1 MAASDQASVS
11 ARTASPYTH
20 RNVRALAAPMILSN
34 ITVPLLGLVDTA
46 VMGHLPDPR
55 YLAAVAVGGTI
66 FSFLFLGLNFLRMGT
81 TGLAAQ
87 ARGAGDGDQAR
98 AVLAQALVIALLMA
112 ALLLVLQRPIG
123 RLAIWLIAPEEHV
136 VAPTW
141 TYFTVRI
148 WAAPAALANFALFG
162 WFIGMQNTRAPLYL
176 MLMINIIN
184 ILLSLMLVLGFGYR
198 TGGVAAASVLA
209 EFAGLGF
216 GAWLVRRELSTFAGR
231 LNVERVFDPAG
242 LRRILSVNA
251 NLLVRTLSLMFVF
264 GFITAQG
271 ARQGTAI
278 LAANAV
284 LIQFQYFMAYALD
297 GFAHAAEALVGRA
310 LGERNPV
317 GLQRAVHLSL
327 IWSGTVAAG
336 FALAYAIAGDSIIG
350 LLTGQPAL
358 RALTAEFLPWM
369 ILSPLVSFW
378 SFLLDGVFVGATWAR
393 EMRNTMI
400 FSAVAIFLPAFYL
413 GQFFGLGNH
422 GLWLAFVVFMAARAI
437 TMGYAYRRLQTRHG

>member
-1 MAASDQASVS
+1 MSQP
-11 ARTASPYTH
+11 TPSPYTH

-98 AVLAQALVIALLMA
+98 AVLAQALIIALLMA
-112 ALLLVLQRPIG
+112 VVLLVLQRPTG
-123 RLAIWLIAPEEHV
+123 RLALWLIAPEEQV
-136 VAPTW
+136 LAPTW

-148 WAAPAALANFALFG
+148 WAAPAALANFALLG

-176 MLMINIIN
+176 MLLINLSN
-184 ILLSLMLVLGFGYR
+184 IGLSLLFVMGLGYR

-216 GAWLVRRELSTFAGR
+216 GAWLVRRELSAFEGR
-231 LNVERVFDPAG
+231 LNRARVLDRDG

-278 LAANAV
+278 LAANAI
-284 LIQFQYFMAYALD
+284 LMQFQYFMAYALD

-310 LGERNPV
+310 LGERNPA
-317 GLQRAVHLSL
+317 GFQRAVRLSM
-327 IWSGTVAAG
+327 IWCGAVAIG
-336 FALAYAIAGDSIIG
+336 FALAYAIAGDSIIA
-350 LLTGQPAL
+350 LLTGQAAL

-400 FSAVAIFLPAFYL
+400 FSTVAIFLPVFYI
-413 GQFFGLGNH
+413 GQFAGLGNH

-437 TMGYAYRRLQTRHG
+437 TMGQAHRRLRTQNGTV